1 MKKEYD
7 LKSMKRRPGKAKAYP
22 EAAKV
27 ATNIRL
33 DAVVVNDLKD
43 EAERMGIP
51 YQTLINSILHRFIT
65 GQLVD
70 KPSKKTG
77 S

>member
-7 LKSMKRRPGKAKAYP
+7 LKSMKRRPGKTKTYP
-22 EAAKV
+22 EASKIAI
-27 ATNIRL
+27 NIRL
-33 DAVVVNDLKD
+33 DAIVVNDLKD

-51 YQTLINSILHRFIT
+51 YQTLINSVLHRFTT
-65 GQLVD
+65 GQLMD

-77 S
+77 T

>member
-7 LKSMKRRPGKAKAYP
+7 LKKMKKRPGTVKTYE
-22 EAAKV
+22 EATKV
-27 ATNIRL
+27 GISIRV
-33 DAVVVNDLKD
+33 DAILLNEIKI
-43 EAERMGIP
+43 EADRMGMP

-70 KPSKKTG
+70 QVSMTG
-77 S
+77 